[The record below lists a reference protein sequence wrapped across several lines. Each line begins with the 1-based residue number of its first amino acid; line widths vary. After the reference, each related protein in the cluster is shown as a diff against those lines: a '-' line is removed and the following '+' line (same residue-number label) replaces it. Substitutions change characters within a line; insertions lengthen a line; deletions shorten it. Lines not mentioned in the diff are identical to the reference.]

1 MTELKFDGAFDAA
14 APAVTG
20 PAGLTRGQKAA
31 VIVRLM
37 LAHDIPAP
45 LDRLAARQ
53 QERLAHL
60 MTSIDQLDRSALA
73 SVVDEFVDALDGVAL
88 SFPRGLPDALD
99 LLEPYLSANTREEL
113 ASEANKRRGE
123 AWERLAALD
132 IEELSHLI
140 SEESAEVCAILL
152 SKLPAEKAA
161 GMLME
166 MEPDTAEEISQAVG
180 ITGTVSP
187 HTVAR
192 IGKALVAK
200 LDAKPAPAFRVAAA
214 DRLGLILNAAK
225 SALREDLLDR
235 LQAKDADFA
244 EEVRRTIFTFD
255 HIPARLAGSDV
266 PALVRSVEG
275 EVLTIALASALER
288 MPLAADFLLDNMSKR
303 MAETLR
309 EEAMSLGGVSE
320 EEGEDAMT
328 KIITALRGLEESGEI
343 KLIVQEA
350 AE

>member
-14 APAVTG
+14 TPALAG
-20 PAGLTRGQKAA
+20 PKSLSRGQKAA

-37 LAHDIPAP
+37 LAHGISAP

-53 QERLAHL
+53 QERLARL
-60 MTSIDQLDRSALA
+60 MTTIDQIDRQSLA
-73 SVVDEFVDALDGVAL
+73 GVVDEFVDTLDGVAL

-113 ASEANKRRGE
+113 ASEANKKRGE

-140 SEESAEVCAILL
+140 AEESAEVCAILL
-152 SKLPAEKAA
+152 SKLPADKAA
-161 GMLME
+161 GMLAAMD
-166 MEPDTAEEISQAVG
+166 PDEAENISQAVG

-187 HTVAR
+187 HTVTR

-225 SALREDLLDR
+225 SGLREDLLNR
-235 LQAKDADFA
+235 LQAKDSVFA

-255 HIPARLAGSDV
+255 HIPARLSGTDV
-266 PALVRSVEG
+266 PALVR
-275 EVLTIALASALER
+275 EVDGDTFTIALAAAMER
-288 MPLAADFLLDNMSKR
+288 MPLAADFLLDNLSKR
-303 MAETLR
+303 MAEGLR
-309 EEAMSLGGVSE
+309 EEAMALGAVDE

-328 KIITALRGLEESGEI
+328 QVITALRKLEETGEI
-343 KLIVQEA
+343 KLNEA
-350 AE
+350 QTEA